1 MSAVARS
8 NPKARAFALAALAG
22 WIGCSLVLGCSDPFT
37 DCAGCCTGE
46 GCGFEAPPPT
56 SLACVDAPARDEGV
70 VLVIGRRQGDTFTP
84 FLEGQSVGIDFGG
97 QGGQHFY
104 FAAQV
109 LGAPEGASFFARYES
124 SSTSDR
130 GSFSRA
136 SSQSCG
142 EQWLELDAYL
152 PLDTGGGGTGTF
164 TVQVGTCPESGC
176 SYDDSGNYVPTEV
189 YASAEI
195 ELDVGGS

>member
-1 MSAVARS
+1 MS
-8 NPKARAFALAALAG
+8 RASRRVGMALALA
-22 WIGCSLVLGCSDPFT
+22 SLAAPLGLASLAGCSDPFI
-37 DCAGCCTGE
+37 DCDGCCN
-46 GCGFEAPPPT
+46 GCGDDLPPPT
-56 SLACVDAPARDEGV
+56 SLACVDAPAREEGV
-70 VLVIGRRQGDTFTP
+70 TLVLGRRQGDTFTP
-84 FLEGQSVGIDFGG
+84 FLEGQSVGVDFGG

-152 PLDTGGGGTGTF
+152 PLNTGGGGLGTF
-164 TVQVGTCPESGC
+164 SVQVGTCPESGC
-176 SYDDSGNYVPTEV
+176 SFDDSGDYVPSEV